1 VVMSKN
7 KVSNNSP
14 KGKIIRNNDNKQS
27 PNYPGINVVVLKLF
41 DLAQKLISSITYT
54 TLGYFTYL
62 SIDSLAGKTTIAN
75 VVLSY
80 FLSKDN
86 DYGLPW
92 ILAVIFFLWA
102 TFERKERLRKVEALH
117 KHNRDL
123 EKRIDPNRTNS
134 GILPNGKTNPK
145 DERL

>member
-14 KGKIIRNNDNKQS
+14 KGKVIRNNDNKQS

>member
-1 VVMSKN
+1 MVMSKN

-14 KGKIIRNNDNKQS
+14 KGKVIRNNDNKQS

-54 TLGYFTYL
+54 ALGYFTYL

>member
-1 VVMSKN
+1 MVMSKN

>member
-1 VVMSKN
+1 MSKN
-7 KVSNNSP
+7 KVSNSSS
-14 KGKIIRNNDNKQS
+14 KRGVIRNNDNKQS
-27 PNYPGINVVVLKLF
+27 LGYPDIKHVVVLKLF

-54 TLGYFTYL
+54 ALGYFTYL

>member
-14 KGKIIRNNDNKQS
+14 KGKVIRNNDNKQS

-54 TLGYFTYL
+54 ALGYFTYL